1 MNTFNKIIKLIK
13 TSKKTIVLTGAG
25 ISTES
30 GLPDFRSK
38 DGFWTKNKPIQF
50 QDYLDDEEKQRLSW
64 SRNIE
69 LHKILREIN
78 PNIGHAFVEK
88 VINFNKE
95 NFLITQNIDGLHQRS
110 GIQEDKI
117 IEIHGNAIEAKCLN
131 CEKKAK
137 IIDFH
142 AAIKTNNPLPKCL
155 NCSGVVKVATISFG
169 QPMNENDML
178 KATKISSECELMIV
192 MGSSL
197 SVMPAGQI
205 PNLAIQSGA
214 K

>member
-38 DGFWTKNKPIQF
+38 DGFWAKNKPIQF

-69 LHKILREIN
+69 LHKILKEIN

-88 VINFNKE
+88 VINFNRE
-95 NFLITQNIDGLHQRS
+95 NFLIT
-110 GIQEDKI
+110 
-117 IEIHGNAIEAKCLN
+117 
-131 CEKKAK
+131 
-137 IIDFH
+137 
-142 AAIKTNNPLPKCL
+142 
-155 NCSGVVKVATISFG
+155 
-169 QPMNENDML
+169 
-178 KATKISSECELMIV
+178 
-192 MGSSL
+192 
-197 SVMPAGQI
+197 
-205 PNLAIQSGA
+205 
-214 K
+214 